1 MQEKNMVD
9 FLDSFPHLF
18 VRQGRNGLRVR
29 RQNSLRAFSDTL
41 ESRNSLD

>member
-9 FLDSFPHLF
+9 FLDSFPHLL

-29 RQNSLRAFSDTL
+29 RQNSLRTFSDA
-41 ESRNSLD
+41 S